1 MAERSPLHT
10 PLCDELGAQH
20 AIFGFTHSLDA
31 AIAISK
37 NGGIG
42 IWGATRS
49 TPEEIEVGLTRMDAE
64 LGDLPYGI
72 DLVIP
77 PGMPEKDNRDEIE
90 AAIPDEHRAFVNEL
104 RERFDV
110 PDDGEP
116 GMRSRFV
123 RSEDVARKQVDVAM
137 DSNLKVLAL
146 GIGSPEWVIGPAKQ
160 RGMKMISLVG
170 QPKHAEKALRAG
182 ADMLVAQG
190 YDAGAHTGT
199 VGTFSLVPRI
209 VDMAGDAP
217 VIAAGG
223 VATGRHIAASL
234 AMGAQGVWLRQ
245 RVRGD
250 RRLEGRRHGRSRRRD
265 GRHHRPTHRQSL
277 MPSPTAGLFEGLR
290 VLELG
295 QYVAAPYAAEL
306 FAHGGADVIKV
317 EPVAGDATRYNSPLG
332 RDEGR
337 QYIVKARGKRGI
349 PVDLGTE
356 AGRTVARDL
365 AVSSDVVITNMRP
378 GVDVR
383 LGLDFDSL
391 IAENPSLVFGQI
403 SGFGDQ
409 GPLASRPSVDMIAQ
423 SWSGLNVSVGA
434 GHDGRPRHNE
444 AFLCDYTA
452 GLLLAFGV
460 ASALRSVALGQPGQK
475 VTTSLA
481 HAALVLQ
488 HRNANVFEG
497 IDDWKADVAGW
508 VDELGLEGAL
518 AKRSEQGLLDA
529 FFFTSYATAD
539 EPEIP
544 HQPSA
549 STPTRSCATSGTT
562 TPPSS
567 ASSPMA
573 SSAANPEEL
582 GRVRPTSRD
591 RR

>member
-1 MAERSPLHT
+1 MSERSPLHT
-10 PLCDELGAQH
+10 PLCDELGAKH

-31 AIAISK
+31 AIAITK

-77 PGMPEKDNRDEIE
+77 PGMPERDNRDEIE
-90 AAIPDEHRAFVNEL
+90 AAIPDEHRAFVSEL

-234 AMGAQGVWLRQ
+234 AMGAQGVWLGTAWLLCEEEHTHPEIAAKLMAAESADTVISRADSGKTLRQ
-245 RVRGD
+245 VRTAWSDAWAADDAPAPLKMPYQDILVGD
-250 RRLEGRRHGRSRRRD
+250 VLGQINRHEVAPLMHSPAGQSIAYFD
-265 GRHHRPTHRQSL
+265 APT
-277 MPSPTAGLFEGLR
+277 TVAEVIAGLVE
-290 VLELG
+290 ET
-295 QYVAAPYAAEL
+295 
-306 FAHGGADVIKV
+306 GATIDRL
-317 EPVAGDATRYNSPLG
+317 TG
-332 RDEGR
+332 R
-337 QYIVKARGKRGI
+337 
-349 PVDLGTE
+349 
-356 AGRTVARDL
+356 
-365 AVSSDVVITNMRP
+365 
-378 GVDVR
+378 
-383 LGLDFDSL
+383 
-391 IAENPSLVFGQI
+391 
-403 SGFGDQ
+403 
-409 GPLASRPSVDMIAQ
+409 
-423 SWSGLNVSVGA
+423 
-434 GHDGRPRHNE
+434 
-444 AFLCDYTA
+444 
-452 GLLLAFGV
+452 
-460 ASALRSVALGQPGQK
+460 
-475 VTTSLA
+475 
-481 HAALVLQ
+481 
-488 HRNANVFEG
+488 
-497 IDDWKADVAGW
+497 
-508 VDELGLEGAL
+508 
-518 AKRSEQGLLDA
+518 
-529 FFFTSYATAD
+529 
-539 EPEIP
+539 
-544 HQPSA
+544 
-549 STPTRSCATSGTT
+549 
-562 TPPSS
+562 
-567 ASSPMA
+567 
-573 SSAANPEEL
+573 
-582 GRVRPTSRD
+582 
-591 RR
+591 